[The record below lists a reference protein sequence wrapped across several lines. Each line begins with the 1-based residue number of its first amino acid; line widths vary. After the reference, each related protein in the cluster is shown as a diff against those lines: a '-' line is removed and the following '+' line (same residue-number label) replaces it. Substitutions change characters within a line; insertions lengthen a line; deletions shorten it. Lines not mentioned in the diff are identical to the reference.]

1 MEKSNFKTAIYL
13 GKHIQN
19 MNVDK
24 PFRIGPFHVAWACH
38 PLQPSPTVDIVS
50 NRSINYTLWAGIS
63 DIGRW
68 SRPPTVWD
76 CDYFL
81 FAFFV
86 DLFDRSLILFFSL
99 SLSAY
104 VPQFVNQQQQQRI
117 SERAFDGLNN
127 LRILNLQNNKI
138 ALLENGVFSTVPA
151 VTTLNLN
158 NNLLEWLT
166 YTTVLPIMDNLVNNT
181 ASVLSISGEFSF
193 FKFKPNLHIQVACFS
208 SHLVECIYK

>member
-1 MEKSNFKTAIYL
+1 M
-13 GKHIQN
+13 
-19 MNVDK
+19 
-24 PFRIGPFHVAWACH
+24 
-38 PLQPSPTVDIVS
+38 
-50 NRSINYTLWAGIS
+50 
-63 DIGRW
+63 
-68 SRPPTVWD
+68 WD

-81 FAFFV
+81 FAFSV

-104 VPQFVNQQQQQRI
+104 VPQFVNGQQQRI